1 LRFLT
6 QRVELDWRP
15 ALGFFETRSD
25 LLKSLDAD
33 GLFDAFDWAV
43 SEVTVRVGDH
53 QTVRI
58 GSNGATCFS
67 ATRTT
72 ECERVRQIL
81 KTSMESIK
89 PVGVGLRNMR
99 IQALIPM
106 DADLREAC
114 AALATEMIGDGVG
127 TSTDIAV
134 LSDGIS
140 DRLRATYKVEFG
152 ILGPEELSV
161 RLEGRLGRIQDQ
173 PFPVGLDLDEL
184 PGCAFFF
191 DWSWNIWRQMDEN
204 SFGGIVETWSA
215 VMDETERLS
224 REVYARHNSGII
236 EAERLTQ

>member
-6 QRVELDWRP
+6 QRVELDWLP

-33 GLFDAFDWAV
+33 GLFDAFEWAV
-43 SEVTVRVGDH
+43 SDVTVRVGDH
-53 QTVRI
+53 QTVRV

-67 ATRTT
+67 AKRTT

-89 PVGVGLRNMR
+89 PTGVGLRNMR

-114 AALATEMIGDGVG
+114 AALAKEIVGDGGG
-127 TSTDIAV
+127 TSTDVAI

-140 DRLRATYKVEFG
+140 DRLRATYQVEFG
-152 ILGPEELSV
+152 ILGSEELPI
-161 RLEGRLGRIQDQ
+161 RLGDHRGRIPDSA
-173 PFPVGLDLDEL
+173 FPVGLDLDEL
-184 PGCAFFF
+184 PSCAFFF
-191 DWSWNIWRQMDEN
+191 DWSWSLWRRMEED
-204 SFGGIVETWSA
+204 SFGGIVETWAA

-224 REVYARHNSGII
+224 GEVYARHTSGII
-236 EAERLTQ
+236 EGERFTQ